1 MNLKPHYQAILIC
14 ILCLLPGWGIAKD
27 KLNISAQKE
36 GIIDEQAGIVTF
48 KEKVL
53 VERSSGGLLKTDL
66 LNLFYNKLRKPEKA
80 IADGHVVFEKDGLI
94 GSCGKAIVIKSQN
107 TAELFN
113 LVHIRYHASWIK
125 AHTVKYNY
133 QLGNGTIKGDLK
145 NPVSFYYELIDPQS
159 MKQNI
164 VKGNA
169 NQISINQQKR
179 EVILQGAVYIE
190 DMPLKS
196 ILQTHHLLVNYNL
209 NKEIDKAYANG
220 AFKLK
225 QENRV
230 STSDRAILDYSTE
243 VVTLIGNARVET
255 EKGIMQ
261 SSRIEMYMKSEKGLI
276 KAEKDKPLKI
286 EIELE

>member
-1 MNLKPHYQAILIC
+1 MNLKRHYQAIFIF

-27 KLNISAQKE
+27 RLNISAQKE
-36 GIIDEQAGIVTF
+36 SIIDEQAGTITF

-66 LNLFYNKLRKPEKA
+66 LNLFYNKLRKPDKA
-80 IADGHVVFEKDGLI
+80 IADGQVEFEKDGLI

-113 LVHIRYHASWIK
+113 LVHIRYYNSWIR
-125 AHTVKYNY
+125 AHNVKYNY
-133 QLGNGTIKGDLK
+133 QLGNGTIKGNLK
-145 NPVSFYYELIDPQS
+145 NPVSFYYESIDPQTT
-159 MKQNI
+159 KQNI

-169 NQISINQQKR
+169 NQIYINQQKQ
-179 EVILQGAVYIE
+179 EIIFQGAVFIE
-190 DMPLKS
+190 GVLSKS
-196 ILQTHHLLVNYNL
+196 TLQTHHLLVNYNL
-209 NKEIDKAYANG
+209 NKEIDKAFANG

-243 VVTLIGNARVET
+243 VITLIGNARVET
-255 EKGIMQ
+255 EKGILQ
-261 SSRIEMYMKSEKGLI
+261 SPRIEMYMKSEKGLI